1 MIIYRFFKYLFLNI
15 KYTKILSKVYDNEN
29 IIGNLSNLFK
39 SQFKKDW
46 IGRLY
51 TVINPNL
58 LGDDFDINT
67 IIYEYDENGLNNNA
81 FVERWIMG
89 KLNIAQSFIQTNNL
103 FDLLTYRIKKLDE
116 YDNYLFIIE
125 PITLHDCL
133 KYAKYFSILLTVLIV
148 IGIIYLILI

>member
-15 KYTKILSKVYDNEN
+15 KYTKILNKVYYNEN
-29 IIGNLSNLFK
+29 IIENLSKLFK

-58 LGDDFDINT
+58 MGDDFDINT
-67 IIYEYDENGLNNNA
+67 IIYEYDENGLNNYA
-81 FVERWIMG
+81 FIERCIMS

-103 FDLLTYRIKKLDE
+103 FDLLTYKIEKLDE

-133 KYAKYFSILLTVLIV
+133 KYTKYFSILLTVLIV
-148 IGIIYLILI
+148 IGITCLILI

>member
-15 KYTKILSKVYDNEN
+15 KYTKILNKVYDNEK
-29 IIGNLSNLFK
+29 IIENLSKLFK

-58 LGDDFDINT
+58 MGDDFDINT
-67 IIYEYDENGLNNNA
+67 IIYEYDENGLNNYA
-81 FVERWIMG
+81 FIERCIMS
-89 KLNIAQSFIQTNNL
+89 KLNIAKSFIQTNNL
-103 FDLLTYRIKKLDE
+103 FDLLTYKIEKLDE

-133 KYAKYFSILLTVLIV
+133 KYTKYFSILLTVLIV
-148 IGIIYLILI
+148 IGIICLILI

>member
-15 KYTKILSKVYDNEN
+15 KYTKILNKVYYDEN
-29 IIGNLSNLFK
+29 IIGNLSSLFK

-67 IIYEYDENGLNNNA
+67 IIYEYDENGLNNKS
-81 FVERWIMG
+81 FVERWIMTR
-89 KLNIAQSFIQTNNL
+89 LNIAQSFIHANNL
-103 FDLLTYRIKKLDE
+103 FDLLTYKIEKLDE

-125 PITLHDCL
+125 PITLQDCL
-133 KYAKYFSILLTVLIV
+133 KYTKYFSILLV
-148 IGIIYLILI
+148 ILLVFGITCLILI

>member
-15 KYTKILSKVYDNEN
+15 KYTKILNKIYYNEN
-29 IIGNLSNLFK
+29 IIENLSKLFK

-58 LGDDFDINT
+58 MGDVFDINT
-67 IIYEYDENGLNNNA
+67 IIYEYDENGLNNYA
-81 FVERWIMG
+81 FIERCIMN

-103 FDLLTYRIKKLDE
+103 FDLLTYKIEKLDE

-125 PITLHDCL
+125 PLTLHDCL
-133 KYAKYFSILLTVLIV
+133 KYTKYFSILLTVLIV
-148 IGIIYLILI
+148 IGIICLILI

>member
-15 KYTKILSKVYDNEN
+15 KYTKILNKIYYNEN
-29 IIGNLSNLFK
+29 IIENLSKLFK

-58 LGDDFDINT
+58 MGDDFDINT
-67 IIYEYDENGLNNNA
+67 IIYEYDENGLNNYA
-81 FVERWIMG
+81 FIERCIMN

-103 FDLLTYRIKKLDE
+103 FDLLTYKIEKLDE

-133 KYAKYFSILLTVLIV
+133 KYTKYFSILLTVLII
-148 IGIIYLILI
+148 IGIICLILI

>member
-15 KYTKILSKVYDNEN
+15 KYTKILNKVYYNEN
-29 IIGNLSNLFK
+29 IIENLSKLFK

-58 LGDDFDINT
+58 MGDDFDINT
-67 IIYEYDENGLNNNA
+67 IIYEYDENGLNNYA
-81 FVERWIMG
+81 FIERCIMN

-103 FDLLTYRIKKLDE
+103 FDLLTYKIEKLDE

-133 KYAKYFSILLTVLIV
+133 KYTKYFSILLTVLIV
-148 IGIIYLILI
+148 IGITCLILI